1 MPKEKDYV
9 SLKLAFEPFAKFE
22 QGTPIRILP
31 EGVWYRGVKKLEVTK
46 DRLLEM
52 AKNFASGLPRFR
64 IPINLDHKEHGGKVG
79 TIKNLQYLPNGPKG
93 PGLYATEYEFEEKG
107 LEAIEEHGYDA
118 VSAEVVWTIGGKE
131 TGGKYQDPETG
142 NMFDNVLVGM
152 ALTPKPFFGHKNV
165 ALFCADIPV
174 AAETPLGGAKS
185 FAEYEQYLGESEERN
200 RISNLHYIYRQCF
213 DNIWDDTEAKLTTK
227 IVEIDKLTKEFRDK
241 ITAGDDFA
249 EEIKAQEETMSEEKK
264 VTMTQEEFDALQKKA
279 TFDGVQVSQEDFDAL
294 GAKAK
299 KADEHKAELD
309 RMTAEQA
316 QADADKDAAE
326 LKKVAESYE
335 ALPVDVDEF
344 VENMT
349 AIDIAGDKVVEWL
362 KVQFASFDAALKAAG
377 VMKEIGEEGEK
388 KATST
393 AALLDSVEQI
403 IKDEFGGDASKYA
416 EALELASERSEI
428 KLV

>member
-1 MPKEKDYV
+1 MPEKQDYI
-9 SLKLAFEPFAKFE
+9 SLKMVFEPFIKFE
-22 QGTPIRILP
+22 QGTPIRVLP
-31 EGVWYRGVKKLEVTK
+31 EGVWYRGTRKLEVTK
-46 DRLLEM
+46 ERLLEM

-64 IPINLDHKEHGGKVG
+64 IPINLDHKEFGGKVG
-79 TIKNLQYLPNGPKG
+79 TIKNLQYLPDGPKG
-93 PGLYATEYEFEEKG
+93 SGLYATEYEFEDKG

-118 VSAEVVWTIGGKE
+118 VSAEVVWTIGGNN
-131 TGGKYQDPETG
+131 GGKYQDPETG
-142 NMFDNVLVGM
+142 NMFDNVIVGM

-165 ALFCADIPV
+165 ALFCVDQPT

-185 FAEYEQYLGESEERN
+185 FAEYEQYLGESEERD

-213 DNIWDDTEAKLTTK
+213 DNIWDDTEVGLTTK
-227 IVEIDKLTKEFRDK
+227 VEAVDKLTKEFRDK

-249 EEIKAQEETMSEEKK
+249 EDNLVQEDMMSEDKN
-264 VTMTQEEFDALQKKA
+264 VTMTQEAFNALQKKA
-279 TFDGVQVSQEDFDAL
+279 EYDGVQVSQEDFDAL

-316 QADADKDAAE
+316 EADADKDAAE

-344 VENMT
+344 VVNFT
-349 AIDIAGDKVVEWL
+349 AIDVAGEKVVEWL
-362 KVQFASFDAALKAAG
+362 KAQFASFDAALKAAG
-377 VMKEIGEEGEK
+377 VMREIGTDEEK

-393 AALLDSVEQI
+393 AGLLEAVDQV
-403 IKDEFGGDASKYA
+403 IKEKFDGDTSKYA
-416 EALELASERSEI
+416 EALEIAHAASEA